1 MRKLIGRSR
10 SVVLVA
16 VLAAVAA
23 MCTISTA
30 NAASSADEQVVPAAP
45 SNLTAKAVSPTSVY
59 LTWTNNATSQS
70 GVVISLDG
78 TQSVDVQGATVSSYT
93 WNGLSPG
100 TKYWFYVASK
110 IYGTPGDPTGSGNTQ
125 SAWVGPVY
133 ATTASSPPPK
143 PTTQPNFNYA
153 GYSVY
158 AKNSGLLTFASA
170 NWTLPK
176 VDCSKYAYHD
186 TPRTAVW
193 VGLWGTKA
201 SADDG
206 TAWLPQI
213 GTISWCNFSLY
224 TNAHLPGAHYA
235 AFWEMASGDKEP
247 GNSPQDIAM
256 SLHPGDKMSAS
267 VEFDGAGPGGTWE
280 FRLALFD
287 VTDNQS
293 QPGSAVFDQVEDTT
307 GPIAAANLDTIL
319 HQGGAVVEGM
329 VPLHSYPNGLAEFS
343 TPVHITNLQVGSD
356 FTGNLKPTGYGYTK
370 WILYHATKTGKIGP
384 LLAKTSTPT
393 ITGVTSTF
401 PGVLSYT
408 ITWERTS

>member
-1 MRKLIGRSR
+1 MRKLIVRSR
-10 SVVLVA
+10 SLVLLA
-16 VLAAVAA
+16 VLAVVAA
-23 MCTISTA
+23 MCTVSTA

-45 SNLTAKAVSPTSVY
+45 SNLTAKAVGTTSVY

-78 TQSVDVQGATVSSYT
+78 VESVNVQGATVSSYT

-133 ATTASSPPPK
+133 ATTPSEGTPPTLTPE
-143 PTTQPNFNYA
+143 PSLNYS

-158 AKNSGLLTFASA
+158 AKNSGLFTIATA

-176 VDCSKYAYHD
+176 VNCSKYQIHD

-193 VGLWGTKA
+193 VGLWGSQK
-201 SADDG
+201 SIDDG
-206 TAWLPQI
+206 TAWLPQT
-213 GTISWCNFSLY
+213 GTISWCNYSLY
-224 TNAHLPGAHYA
+224 TNLQLPGAHYA
-235 AFWEMASGDKEP
+235 AFWEIASGDKEH
-247 GNSPQDIAM
+247 GNSPQDIPM
-256 SLHPGDKMSAS
+256 SLHPGDEMSAS

-280 FRLALFD
+280 FRLTLFD
-287 VTDNQS
+287 VTDNQG
-293 QPGSAVFDQVEDTT
+293 QPGSAVFDQVEDTP

-319 HQGGAVVEGM
+319 QQGGAVVESM
-329 VPLHSYPNGLAEFS
+329 PPSHSYPNGLAEFS
-343 TPVHITNLQVGSD
+343 TPVHITNMQVASD
-356 FTGNLKPTGYGYTK
+356 FTGNLEPTGYGYTE
-370 WILYHATKTGKIGP
+370 WVLHHATRTGP
-384 LLAKTSTPT
+384 LLAENSSPPT
-393 ITGVTSTF
+393 VTGATQSS

-408 ITWERTS
+408 ITWKRTS